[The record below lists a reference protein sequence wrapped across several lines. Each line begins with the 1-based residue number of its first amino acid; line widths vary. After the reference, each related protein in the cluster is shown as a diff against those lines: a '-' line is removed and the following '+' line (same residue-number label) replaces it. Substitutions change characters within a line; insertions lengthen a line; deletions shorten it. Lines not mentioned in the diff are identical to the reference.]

1 MTISLSWFSESLT
14 QSLFFIFPSAC
25 VYACTL
31 TFSAGEKRKQAF
43 NYFLY
48 KFDDPVHFP
57 NGNDLELL
65 LDPFSRVKQ
74 TSILYFTEI
83 LPPCI
88 TREQEMHLHCSVN
101 KKKNR
106 ICKRMNL
113 YLCIYTYL
121 SVAERYTIA
130 WLWSVL
136 RYRWNNAPRR
146 TDTPSGLL
154 WKGYEELWVTTDE
167 YRSTPHN
174 TVASYPKCNNSWLIK
189 NRWEQRF
196 LKQYDPSLSFFLLWL
211 SSRLE
216 RHKKARLLFFPFEMS
231 KLWLVNMQCCKP
243 RLGEISNEMGKIK
256 SCGQKY
262 ESL

>member
-1 MTISLSWFSESLT
+1 
-14 QSLFFIFPSAC
+14 
-25 VYACTL
+25 
-31 TFSAGEKRKQAF
+31 
-43 NYFLY
+43 
-48 KFDDPVHFP
+48 
-57 NGNDLELL
+57 
-65 LDPFSRVKQ
+65 
-74 TSILYFTEI
+74 
-83 LPPCI
+83 
-88 TREQEMHLHCSVN
+88 
-101 KKKNR
+101 
-106 ICKRMNL
+106 MNL

-196 LKQYDPSLSFFLLWL
+196 LKQYDPSLSFLLLWL